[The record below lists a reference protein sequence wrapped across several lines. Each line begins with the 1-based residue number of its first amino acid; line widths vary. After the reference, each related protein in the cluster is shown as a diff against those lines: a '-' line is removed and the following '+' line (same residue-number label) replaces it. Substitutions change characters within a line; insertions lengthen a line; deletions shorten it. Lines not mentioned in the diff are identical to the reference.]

1 MGVETAMRWQKRLV
15 DAAIEAGDRLHQLQP
30 LLAEP
35 ESTGSDTGTIGG
47 HVPESREP
55 WAAQVA
61 GAYWDLYF
69 GAREVAAA
77 MRGAAGMRP
86 LADRVAG
93 HEALEVIRNHAPA
106 AAEWILRGAA
116 RKMEKLVRQAEAVPS
131 VDLSEPW
138 IALPRLSSGEEVA
151 CPYCNTYGLR
161 MLKRKGE
168 VRCIFPGCHDADG
181 NPTRARMEP
190 GRMTGEERLIFG
202 DGTTMGGGV

>member
-1 MGVETAMRWQKRLV
+1 MGVETATRWQVRLV
-15 DAAIEAGDRLHQLQP
+15 DAVGAAGRLLYQLQP

-35 ESTGSDTGTIGG
+35 ESSGPDTGTIGR

-55 WAAQVA
+55 WAAHAA

-93 HEALEVIRNHAPA
+93 GEALTVIRNLAPISS
-106 AAEWILRGAA
+106 EWILRGAA
-116 RKMEKLVRQAEAVPS
+116 RMMEKLVAHGEAVPA
-131 VDLSEPW
+131 VDESEPW
-138 IALPRLSSGEEVA
+138 VPLPRLPSGEEVA
-151 CPYCNTYGLR
+151 CPYCHTYGLR

-168 VRCIFPGCHDADG
+168 VRCIFPGCHDQDG